1 MRRLLLNKRHNT
13 IPKKIHL
20 ATYSNADSVI
30 SDQFRTIRTNL
41 KFLMEE
47 KKNRVFLI
55 TSPGVSEGKS
65 TTVANLAVSIAQQK
79 EKVLLIDANLR
90 DPIIDRIFKIQNIIG
105 LTDVL
110 NGVTTLKQAISRT
123 DIGKLD
129 ILTSGSEVSNPTEIL
144 GSRDMETI
152 LNDVSTMYDI
162 VLIDSPTILK
172 STETRVLANQ
182 CDGAVLVLNRGKTEM
197 EKAVETKRVLDLA
210 HANLLGV
217 ILNEK

>member
-1 MRRLLLNKRHNT
+1 
-13 IPKKIHL
+13 
-20 ATYSNADSVI
+20 
-30 SDQFRTIRTNL
+30 
-41 KFLMEE
+41 MEE

>member
-1 MRRLLLNKRHNT
+1 MVLNKRL
-13 IPKKIHL
+13 PKKHKKIQL
-20 ATYSNADSVI
+20 VTYLNADSVI
-30 SDQFRTIRTNL
+30 ADQFRTIRTNL

-47 KKNRVFLI
+47 KKSRVFLI
-55 TSPGVSEGKS
+55 TSPGENEGKS

-90 DPIIDRIFKIQNIIG
+90 NSMLHQVFKIQNQTG

-110 NGVTTLKQAISRT
+110 KGAISLKQAITFT

-129 ILTSGSEVSNPTEIL
+129 ILTSGPDVSNPTEIL
-144 GSRDMETI
+144 GSNDMAS
-152 LNDVSTMYDI
+152 LLHDVADMYDI

-182 CDGAVLVLNRGKTEM
+182 CDGAVLVLHRGKTEM
-197 EKAVETKRVLDLA
+197 DKAVEAKRILDLA

-217 ILNEK
+217 IINEK